1 VSPRRSLVNWL
12 GVSEQRWRK
21 EPNEE
26 VRPAKTAWDW
36 MQLLIVPIA
45 LAGIGFLFNHAE
57 GARDRKREDAR
68 ARQAQFIA
76 AENRR
81 DEVLQDYLVR
91 MDDLVLERRL
101 RESRQSSDVRGVART
116 LTLTALRRLDGKRK
130 GEVVRFL
137 ADANLIDGPGAPTVR
152 LIDADL
158 RRVVLTGARLRSV
171 VFDAADLRNARFGGS
186 ALDSVRFEGAR
197 LEGASF
203 PHAILV
209 GVAFTGAG
217 LERASFRDARMGRA
231 RTYVGAL
238 EPVSFEGA
246 CLSGATFA
254 GSDARRARFAD
265 AEGLHVS
272 FDHARVTPTS
282 LEGAKLADSALGRAR
297 TAALPKGWT
306 HRGAPLTP
314 DERRKLC

>member
-1 VSPRRSLVNWL
+1 
-12 GVSEQRWRK
+12 
-21 EPNEE
+21 
-26 VRPAKTAWDW
+26 

-45 LAGIGFLFNHAE
+45 LAGIGYLFNHAE
-57 GARDRKREDAR
+57 STRDRKREDAR
-68 ARQAQFIA
+68 ATQAQFIA

-81 DEVLQDYLVR
+81 DQVLQDYLAR
-91 MDDLVLERRL
+91 MDDLVLDRRL
-101 RESRQSSDVRGVART
+101 RESRPSSDVRGVART

-137 ADANLIDGPGAPTVR
+137 TDAHLIEGPGTPTVG

-158 RRVVLTGARLRSV
+158 RRAVLTGARLRDV
-171 VFDAADLRNARFGGS
+171 VFDAADLRNARFAGS
-186 ALDSVRFEGAR
+186 ALSSVRFEGAR

-203 PHAILV
+203 PRAILE

-217 LERASFRDARMGRA
+217 LEHASFRDTRMGRA
-231 RTYVGAL
+231 RTYVGSL

-254 GSDARRARFAD
+254 GSDARSARFAD

-272 FDHARVTPTS
+272 FDHARVTPTG
-282 LEGAKLADSALGRAR
+282 LAGAKFADSALGRAR
-297 TAALPKGWT
+297 TPALPKGWT
-306 HRGAPLTP
+306 KRGAPLTP
-314 DERRKLC
+314 DERRNLC

>member
-1 VSPRRSLVNWL
+1 MSPRRSRVDWL
-12 GVSEQRWRK
+12 GISERRWTK
-21 EPNEE
+21 APNEE

-45 LAGIGFLFNHAE
+45 LAGIGYLFNHAE
-57 GARDRKREDAR
+57 SARDRKREDAR

-81 DEVLQDYLVR
+81 DQVLQDYLAK

-101 RESRQSSDVRGVART
+101 RESRPASDVRGVART

-137 ADANLIDGPGAPTVR
+137 ADSRLIDGPGTPTVR

-158 RRVVLTGARLRSV
+158 RRVVLTGARIRDV
-171 VFDAADLRNARFGGS
+171 VFDAADLRNAKFGGT

-197 LEGASF
+197 LDGASF
-203 PHAILV
+203 PRAILV

-217 LERASFRDARMGRA
+217 LKHASFRDARMDSA
-231 RTYVGAL
+231 RTFVGAL

-254 GSDARRARFAD
+254 GADARRARFAE
-265 AEGLHVS
+265 AEGLHVN
-272 FDHARVTPTS
+272 FDRARVTPTG
-282 LEGAKLADSALGRAR
+282 LDGAKLADSALGTAR
-297 TAALPKGWT
+297 TPALPKGWT
-306 HRGAPLTP
+306 SRGAPLTP
-314 DERRKLC
+314 DERRNLC